1 MNQEQNYRT
10 IYNQEIER
18 LNNEIANATDEARKT
33 ELEQIRTDIERDRD
47 NILAILQQ
55 QEEVFAQL
63 SDNSKKF
70 ISLLTERFAFESNTA
85 AIVQDPPATQEP
97 VAIVKVPSTT
107 QEISIIEKYRQELEI
122 ANNDVLSS
130 EIREAANR
138 DLSKRQT
145 EMTDTILW
153 GIREIERLRREPNT
167 IENQETME
175 QIESTITQLQPLLS
189 EENRAI
195 IRQEQE
201 RIEESHADQ
210 GDTPQEIEEENML
223 APGFNPNGM
232 TYDAFVALYR
242 KQKEE
247 FEEKHDEESIQK
259 ITNIYNDIEER
270 REKERENENF
280 YKDLNGNVVYY
291 YKTMIPTPRL
301 RKINVDGTG
310 KEETQEEYNR
320 YLNEVYGPLLLKEG
334 YFSKATEP
342 SSKKTVTQP
351 TTPEKE
357 LPSLPPGTEKAYPA
371 LPPGKEK
378 ELPALPKGKELPAL
392 PAGQEDE
399 PTKTNPEPTPEPKKR
414 VRTLEEILDYVKRN
428 KDGKPLR
435 IKGKTGKRL
444 KAANIQVTKS
454 FSEELHSGNW
464 LYNVV
469 HVAPAVVGLAIKGAK
484 KLIAKFNLWRT
495 EQQDVEKE
503 IRDRINELSE
513 EELDVVRREYRGQR
527 VIEDLKTPSVV
538 KDLLR
543 EKIAVEDTRKTVAG
557 INQRISANYQTL
569 LATFNDVQAIDKQL
583 ADKSLS
589 AEKREALTAQR
600 TALLKGKAD
609 LVHETRELYIQ
620 GNDEL
625 SGGAHGFSE
634 DVKASESK
642 MNLQGKRFAK
652 VPDYDETTAE
662 LQEALAKLSRRE
674 KDACETHDDE
684 AALRAFV
691 ETETL
696 KSKETEISN
705 SILGKRSTG
714 RMYYS
719 PLVGELDYRD
729 DPFIRDLFS
738 TVALVGAGVS
748 AANAIRTHVTETPK
762 VVDEHNAQVDAVN
775 AHNQDTMSQV
785 HQAGQGIYDKAD
797 VFRKGQEAQAQQDV
811 VNFGNTG
818 ERMSLDSSAIEAGGD
833 WGHGL
838 GTSFYRNAD
847 DAQHAMT
854 ESIYNE
860 TQTRISD
867 IGSRYATGELDQLAA
882 LQEVGKVAADSQ
894 QTLTNLVEQYRPV
907 LEQYAST
914 HPQFELGAMQ
924 SGLEFISQ
932 NPTAIIDMNQAMVDT
947 VQMGQSLT
955 GLTVEEV
962 QALQNLPSDLQTTL
976 IGAATAAGLAFKTA
990 STMDQRYAKRTGYG
1004 NDLTDMVEDFVAEQE
1019 EKETVR
1025 SK

>member
-18 LNNEIANATDEARKT
+18 LNNEIASATDEATKT
-33 ELEQIRTDIERDRD
+33 ELEQRRTDIERDRD
-47 NILAILQQ
+47 NLLAILQQ
-55 QEEVFAQL
+55 QEEIEERIAQL
-63 SDNSKKF
+63 SDNSKEF
-70 ISLLTERFAFESNTA
+70 IRFLNDRSATESNTA
-85 AIVQDPPATQEP
+85 AIVQDPSATQEP

-107 QEISIIEKYRQELEI
+107 QETSKIERYRQEQEI
-122 ANNDVLSS
+122 ANNDVLSP

-138 DLSKRQT
+138 VLSKSQT
-145 EMTDTILW
+145 EIIDTILRKR
-153 GIREIERLRREPNT
+153 REIERLRREPNT

-210 GDTPQEIEEENML
+210 GDTPQETEEKNML
-223 APGFNPNGM
+223 APGFNPNAM
-232 TYDAFVALYR
+232 MYNDFKALYR
-242 KQKEE
+242 KQRKE
-247 FEEKHDEESIQK
+247 FEEKHDEESIRK
-259 ITNIYNDIEER
+259 ITNIYNDIKER
-270 REKERENENF
+270 RKKEPENENF

-291 YKTMIPTPRL
+291 YGTMIPTPRL

-320 YLNEVYGPLLLKEG
+320 YLNEVYGPLLSKEG

-357 LPSLPPGTEKAYPA
+357 LPSLPPGTEKEYPA
-371 LPPGKEK
+371 LPSTKEK
-378 ELPALPKGKELPAL
+378 DIPAL

-464 LYNVV
+464 LYNVI

-543 EKIAVEDTRKTVAG
+543 EKIAVEDARKTVAG

-569 LATFNDVQAIDKQL
+569 LATFNGVQAIDKQL

-600 TALLKGKAD
+600 AALLKGKAD

-894 QTLTNLVEQYRPV
+894 QTLTNLVDQYRPI

-932 NPTAIIDMNQAMVDT
+932 NPTAVIDMNQAMVDT

-1004 NDLTDMVEDFVAEQE
+1004 NDLTDMVEDFVAKQE

>member
-18 LNNEIANATDEARKT
+18 LNNDIANATDEATKT

-85 AIVQDPPATQEP
+85 AIVQDPSATQEP

-138 DLSKRQT
+138 DLSKIQT
-145 EMTDTILW
+145 EMTDTILRR
-153 GIREIERLRREPNT
+153 IREIERLRREPNT

-210 GDTPQEIEEENML
+210 GDTPQEKEEENML

-232 TYDAFVALYR
+232 TYKDFVTLYR
-242 KQKEE
+242 KQRKE
-247 FEEKHDEESIQK
+247 FEEKHDEESIRK
-259 ITNIYNDIEER
+259 ITNIYNDIKER
-270 REKERENENF
+270 RKKERENENF

-291 YKTMIPTPRL
+291 RGTMIPTPRL
-301 RKINVDGTG
+301 RKINIDGTG

-320 YLNEVYGPLLLKEG
+320 YLNEVYGPLLSKEG

-342 SSKKTVTQP
+342 SNKKTVTQP

-357 LPSLPPGTEKAYPA
+357 KPA
-371 LPPGKEK
+371 LPPGTRKEY
-378 ELPALPKGKELPAL
+378 PALPSTKEKDIPAL

-464 LYNVV
+464 LYNVI

-543 EKIAVEDTRKTVAG
+543 EKIAVEDARKTVAG

-569 LATFNDVQAIDKQL
+569 LATFNGVQAIDKQL

-600 TALLKGKAD
+600 AALLKGKAD

-620 GNDEL
+620 GNEEL

-762 VVDEHNAQVDAVN
+762 VVDEHNAQVEAVN

-894 QTLTNLVEQYRPV
+894 QTLTNLVDQYRPI